1 VALLR
6 HVSLPSPPAPGN
18 AAEHKLII
26 VGLDN
31 AGKTTI
37 LYQLWVAAYRAFHI
51 TPPCGLRCSD
61 QATWLVN
68 REQPDGFCIG
78 SSASHPSWIS
88 LVARRLGTST
98 LLFPSRSPPLKLSSS
113 PPTIHPQLNG

>member
-1 VALLR
+1 MALLR
-6 HVSLPSPPAPGN
+6 HVSLPSPPSPGN

-37 LYQLWVAAYRAFHI
+37 LYQLWVAADRAFHI

-61 QATWLVN
+61 QATWLN
-68 REQPDGFCIG
+68 REQPHGFCNGIFCL
-78 SSASHPSWIS
+78 AS
-88 LVARRLGTST
+88 LVDLAGRRLGTST